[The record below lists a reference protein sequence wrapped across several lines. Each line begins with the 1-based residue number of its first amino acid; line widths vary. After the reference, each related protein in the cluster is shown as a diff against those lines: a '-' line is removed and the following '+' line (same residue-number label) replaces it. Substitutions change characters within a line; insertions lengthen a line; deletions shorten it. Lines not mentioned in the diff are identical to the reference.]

1 MLSSKI
7 VSGVDINRPKMADVD
22 IKIDHW
28 GQIHVQVHDM
38 QIRLIWTQK
47 LEIKTFPLQQLS
59 QFNQS
64 KLQSLDGL
72 LSK

>member
-7 VSGVDINRPKMADVD
+7 VSGVDINRPSMADVD

-28 GQIHVQVHDM
+28 GKLHVQVHHM
-38 QIRLIWTQK
+38 QIRLIFTPK
-47 LEIKTFPLQQLS
+47 LEIKTFPLQRLS

-64 KLQSLDGL
+64 EL
-72 LSK
+72 